1 MNNTSE
7 TNWAKLDA
15 LSESE
20 IDTSDVPPLTE
31 EFFNKSRWWKPVSSL
46 NALVQIDPQT
56 LAWFQSQSDDYE
68 KKSRQHYEF
77 MQKLI
82 KQLSLLLKIK
92 FIIEEILENFG
103 LAKLMQ
109 EVEDGE
115 LLSSDEAYSYYQS
128 LKRYD

>member
-1 MNNTSE
+1 M
-7 TNWAKLDA
+7 
-15 LSESE
+15 
-20 IDTSDVPPLTE
+20 IM
-31 EFFNKSRWWKPVSSL
+31 R
-46 NALVQIDPQT
+46 
-56 LAWFQSQSDDYE
+56 
-68 KKSRQHYEF
+68 KKWRQHYEF